1 LSTILTSSASDSAV
15 IVRIILLRQISAD
28 DAPDVA
34 AILLSQR
41 RISFN
46 RRELFARRVVLPYNN
61 L

>member
-1 LSTILTSSASDSAV
+1 
-15 IVRIILLRQISAD
+15 LLRQISAD

>member
-15 IVRIILLRQISAD
+15 IFRIILLRQISAD

-46 RRELFARRVVLPYNN
+46 RRELFARRVVLPSNN